1 MLYSVAAPYFIH
13 AAAVV
18 SCSDVYAHYLLTLQ
32 VLFTLLFIMLLLLF
46 HALFIL
52 LLFHAPLCC
61 CLMLCS
67 CCSSSFVLCSALLYS
82 VALLFTYQC
91 WVVYFLFRHAV
102 DVVVS

>member
-46 HALFIL
+46 HA
-52 LLFHAPLCC
+52 PLCC

-67 CCSSSFVLCSALLYS
+67 CCCSSLVLCSALLYS

-91 WVVYFLFRHAV
+91 WVAYFLFRHAV